1 MCSSDLGG
9 IDTVAAQAAEAR
21 TRAIDEF
28 VAAGGT
34 IVAWNQG
41 ATAAATALRLP
52 VRNVVA
58 TVPRQ
63 EYFTGVSIMQMN
75 TDVTHPLMA
84 GMPATADVV
93 VSSSPVFTTLEGFD
107 GAVVAKFTAS
117 PLRSGFLNGAKYLQN
132 QAAALDVKKGKGH
145 VVLLAFQPQWRGQPT
160 GTFRTVFNALLYG
173 SEVAA
178 AARATPGFWTPTPVP

>member
-1 MCSSDLGG
+1 M
-9 IDTVAAQAAEAR
+9 
-21 TRAIDEF
+21 DEF

-63 EYFTGVSIMQMN
+63 EYFTGVSIVQVN

-93 VSSSPVFTTLEGFD
+93 VSSSPVFTTLDGFD

-173 SEVAA
+173 SEVSA
-178 AARATPGFWTPTPVP
+178 AARATPGFWSPTPIP

>member
-1 MCSSDLGG
+1 MLFQS
-9 IDTVAAQAAEAR
+9 
-21 TRAIDEF
+21 
-28 VAAGGT
+28 
-34 IVAWNQG
+34 
-41 ATAAATALRLP
+41 
-52 VRNVVA
+52 
-58 TVPRQ
+58 
-63 EYFTGVSIMQMN
+63 TGVSIVQVN

-93 VSSSPVFTTLEGFD
+93 VSSSPVFTTLDGFD

-173 SEVAA
+173 SEVSA
-178 AARATPGFWTPTPVP
+178 AARATPGFWSPTPIP